1 MKLILITFLL
11 IPFIS
16 ALIGFFIGKKNE
28 NLRNIFYDFVT
39 FLEFLISLY
48 LFKESLHSDLS
59 FYIPDIMGVGLNLK
73 IDSFRILF
81 IVLTTFIWFLSTI
94 YSTQYL
100 IKYKNRNRYYTF
112 FMMTLGATLGI
123 FMSENIINLFTFFEI
138 MAFTSYILV
147 IHDEDRYSHDAGKI
161 YILISVAGG
170 MVSLLGIFLLYDYT
184 NALDF
189 TLIRENI
196 YLLGKEKY
204 IIGFLLMSTFAI
216 KACSFPFHIWLPKVY
231 PAAPMPV
238 TAVLSAVLSKAGV
251 FGLIMISYYI
261 MPSDFIYAYTL
272 MAMSLITM
280 FLGGFLALFQRNV
293 KRILAY
299 SSMSQLGYI
308 TLGVSIFTFMKES
321 SSLALLSTLYHIIN
335 HGIFKVLLFFT
346 IGIIYMFVDDLS
358 INKIRG
364 FFRHKNLIKVFFLIG
379 MLAVCG
385 FPGFNGFISKNLI
398 HHAFLEIIHENHIKH
413 GFLLNLIF
421 NISSSFTVAYML
433 KIFISLFVESNSEF
447 KGQFK
452 NKIKKRGIFSLAIP
466 SILIIYLG
474 IFASDFI
481 KYLNVSLEVFDLKH
495 ISHLDFYSITNIK
508 SSLIVFLLGVLIYF
522 LFIRRHLR
530 VLKSGEY
537 IYINPSLKWI
547 NLERNFYRPLF
558 FNSYNLFVKIFS
570 LVDRSFINV
579 FKYLKNS
586 FLEFINIDLSNK
598 NMNNKDINSVKDL
611 CTHLRVKGNSLS
623 SSIMLTATLLVIMI
637 LFKMM
642 I

>member
-11 IPFIS
+11 IPFMS

-28 NLRNIFYDFVT
+28 NLRNIFYDCIT

-48 LFKESLHSDLS
+48 LFKESLYSDLL

-81 IVLTTFIWFLSTI
+81 IVLTTFVWFLSTI

-123 FMSENIINLFTFFEI
+123 FMSENIINLFTLFEI

-147 IHDEDRYSHDAGKI
+147 IHDEDKYSHDAGKM

-196 YLLGKEKY
+196 NLLGKEKY

-261 MPSDFIYAYTL
+261 MPSDSIYAYTL
-272 MAMSLITM
+272 MVMSLITM

-364 FFRHKNLIKVFFLIG
+364 FFRHKNLIKLFFVIG
-379 MLAVCG
+379 MFAVCG

-398 HHAFLEIIHENHIKH
+398 HHAFLEIIHENHIKY

-433 KIFISLFVESNSEF
+433 KIFISLFVESNNEF

-474 IFASDFI
+474 LFANDFV
-481 KYLNVSLEVFDLKH
+481 KYLNLSLNVFDLEH
-495 ISHLDFYSITNIK
+495 VSHLEFYSLTNIK
-508 SSLIVFLLGVLIYF
+508 SSLSVFALGILIYF

-530 VLKSGEY
+530 ILKNGVN
-537 IYINPSLKWI
+537 IYINPSLKWM
-547 NLERNFYRPLF
+547 NLEQNFYIPLF
-558 FNSYNLFVKIFS
+558 SNTYKSFVKIFS
-570 LVDRSFINV
+570 LVDRSFINL
-579 FKYLKNS
+579 FTYLKNS
-586 FLEFINIDLSNK
+586 FLEFINIDVSNK
-598 NMNNKDINSVKDL
+598 NMNDKDINNIKDL

-637 LFKMM
+637 LFKMV

>member
-39 FLEFLISLY
+39 FFEFLISLY

-184 NALDF
+184 NALDC

-421 NISSSFTVAYML
+421 NLSSSFTVAYML

-474 IFASDFI
+474 LFANHFV
-481 KYLNVSLEVFDLKH
+481 KYLNLSLNVFDLEH
-495 ISHLDFYSITNIK
+495 VSHLEFYSLTNIK
-508 SSLIVFLLGVLIYF
+508 SSLSVFALGILIYF

-530 VLKSGEY
+530 VLKSGVY

-558 FNSYNLFVKIFS
+558 LSTYKSFVKIFS

-579 FKYLKNS
+579 FTYLKNS